1 MKKRN
6 LFIIALTFAIFM
18 PFSFLSAATLAERLS
33 GKILLQVEDAGQA
46 WYVEPGTGKRA
57 FLGRPD
63 DAFRIM
69 RELGLG
75 ISEANYNIFAS
86 KVPAKFSGKILLRVE
101 AHGEAYYVS
110 PGDLK
115 MNYLG
120 RPADA
125 FAVMRNL
132 GLGITDVDLNTI
144 GIHEQYQERAQEQT
158 KTQGQAGKNEVEN
171 KEETTNEETGQ
182 TSLGKACEFTAT
194 YYRTTDLSSKLLI
207 RTEEGID
214 HDWGAG
220 NPDGVYLS
228 DKFSVRWTGNCEFAE
243 GRYRFT
249 GTFDDAVKATIDNT
263 WIYNYWVS
271 NSDGVSF
278 ETELDI
284 TGGTHY
290 IKVDYYEYFGNAVA
304 KLDWEKIE

>member
-110 PGDLK
+110 PGDLQMNKQALQQEKQK
-115 MNYLG
+115 MFLA
-120 RPADA
+120 P
-125 FAVMRNL
+125 
-132 GLGITDVDLNTI
+132 
-144 GIHEQYQERAQEQT
+144 QT
-158 KTQGQAGKNEVEN
+158 LFK
-171 KEETTNEETGQ
+171 
-182 TSLGKACEFTAT
+182 LI
-194 YYRTTDLSSKLLI
+194 KLLQ
-207 RTEEGID
+207 
-214 HDWGAG
+214 
-220 NPDGVYLS
+220 P
-228 DKFSVRWTGNCEFAE
+228 K
-243 GRYRFT
+243 
-249 GTFDDAVKATIDNT
+249 
-263 WIYNYWVS
+263 
-271 NSDGVSF
+271 
-278 ETELDI
+278 
-284 TGGTHY
+284 
-290 IKVDYYEYFGNAVA
+290 IK
-304 KLDWEKIE
+304 LLQPL

>member
-75 ISEANYNIFAS
+75 IS
-86 KVPAKFSGKILLRVE
+86 
-101 AHGEAYYVS
+101 
-110 PGDLK
+110 
-115 MNYLG
+115 
-120 RPADA
+120 
-125 FAVMRNL
+125 
-132 GLGITDVDLNTI
+132 DVDLNTI
-144 GIHEQYQERAQEQT
+144 GIHEQYQERVQEQT

-171 KEETTNEETGQ
+171 KEETTNEETGTTTGEAEDVSGATDIIQIDQATSTEDQATSTPVTETGQ

-194 YYRTTDLSSKLLI
+194 YYRNTDLSSKLLI